1 MRTPLFSRIHKE
13 PMPAHKSYRAVPI
26 RECGEPMVS
35 LPRELFAFYD
45 PHPYVALGA
54 PYGAETPWLLR
65 ESIAASLVKAQRN
78 LQNRKP
84 GWKILMFDAYRP
96 NAVQAFMV
104 ARELELVARE
114 EGLSVASLSES
125 ERERLMGR
133 VFRVWG
139 IPSEDPA
146 TPPPHS
152 TGAVFDCTL
161 ADETG
166 REVDMGSPLDE
177 NSDRSLPD
185 YFANASDEAGQQAHH
200 NRTLLNEILAAEGF
214 CRHFSEWWHFSRGDQ
229 VAVWSE
235 REKAPQAVAIYGRVD
250 LASIRATG

>member
-1 MRTPLFSRIHKE
+1 MALSRD
-13 PMPAHKSYRAVPI
+13 
-26 RECGEPMVS
+26 
-35 LPRELFAFYD
+35 LFAFYD

-54 PYGAETPWLLR
+54 PYGAETPWMLR
-65 ESIAASLVKAQRN
+65 ESVAASLAKAQER
-78 LQNRKP
+78 LHNRKP

-114 EGLSVASLSES
+114 EGRSVTSLSES
-125 ERERLMGR
+125 EREWFMGK
-133 VFRVWG
+133 VLRVWG

-152 TGAVFDCTL
+152 TGAAFDCTL

-166 REVDMGSPLDE
+166 CEVDMGSPLDE

-185 YFANASDEAGQQAHH
+185 YFANARDEAGRQAHL
-200 NRTLLNEILAAEGF
+200 NRTLLNEVLEAEDF

-229 VAVWSE
+229 IAVWID
-235 REKAPQAVAIYGRVD
+235 REKAPQAVAIYGRAD
-250 LASIRATG
+250 LVPMRAIG